1 MSLDRRS
8 KKLLLWISRGANGVA
23 ITFGAYIIFNW
34 DIATVEDVLIA
45 ATFIVIGAVAKS
57 FSI

>member
-1 MSLDRRS
+1 MAL
-8 KKLLLWISRGANGVA
+8 
-23 ITFGAYIIFNW
+23 TFGAYIILNW